1 MARRT
6 SLPYAAFLRAYH
18 PRLKTV
24 SSGADFFGRAL
35 AAQNKPAEAGTGT
48 KLKELQC
55 AAMWAG
61 WRLLEVV
68 PGGFA
73 FVSIE
78 NEVDRIPLTG
88 SMAPEQVERFIHAR
102 ERERRMW

>member
-1 MARRT
+1 M
-6 SLPYAAFLRAYH
+6 
-18 PRLKTV
+18 
-24 SSGADFFGRAL
+24 SSGADFFSRAL
-35 AAQNKPAEAGTGT
+35 AAQNKPTEAGTGT

-78 NEVDRIPLTG
+78 NEGDRYPISG
-88 SMAPEQVERFIHAR
+88 WMGPEQVERFIHAR

>member
-6 SLPYAAFLRAYH
+6 SLAYAAFLRAYH

-78 NEVDRIPLTG
+78 NEGDRYPISG
-88 SMAPEQVERFIHAR
+88 WMGPEQVERFIHAR